1 MIAIY
6 DKTKMI
12 GKVRSNKM
20 TLKKFNEFPDEGTG
34 LTADEVIT
42 VIDACG
48 RPYATIPQKR
58 KYKNG

>member
-6 DKTKMI
+6 NNDKVI

-20 TLKKFNEFPDEGTG
+20 TLKKFSEFSNEGAG
-34 LTADEVIT
+34 LTADEAIT

-48 RPYATIPQKR
+48 RPYATIPQR
-58 KYKNG
+58 KEA

>member
-6 DKTKMI
+6 NNDKVI
-12 GKVRSNKM
+12 GKVRNNKM
-20 TLKKFNEFPDEGTG
+20 TLKKFSEFPNEGAG

-48 RPYATIPQKR
+48 RPYATIPQR
-58 KYKNG
+58 KET